1 MDTKFKIG
9 DIITPAC
16 GKNGYFESKYLLI
29 VEIEKYS
36 TENYYIATDYIML
49 GLETGKEHILES
61 MYADADYVL
70 VA

>member
-1 MDTKFKIG
+1 MHKFQVG
-9 DIITPAC
+9 DIITPAE
-16 GKNGYFESKYLLI
+16 GMKNYFESDHLLI

-36 TENYYIATDYIML
+36 TRDLHYTATDYIML